1 MVRKGF
7 IGAAIAALAL
17 GSTAFA
23 GDSMTAA
30 SKVGTEAQVNSTV
43 PVNAVSP
50 VYGDD
55 QIPAAPAAPAPAP
68 AAEPVAAAPAEA
80 PPAGPVDDSKD
91 PAIMYGLDKAG
102 VGHWLKDHGYNITG
116 FVDVGYLYDLTVP
129 TNAAPHR
136 SAPPDFILFPGDYK
150 NEIMLNQLDLSFS
163 KVADTSKWDFGFM
176 VEGMYGR
183 DAVYTHSDGILD
195 NVNKRG
201 GTSPDD
207 DLDLVQAYVTFAIP
221 LGNGITI
228 EAGKFVTPL
237 GNEVINPTGNALY
250 THSYIFSYAI
260 PFTQTGVTGAYKIC
274 DTLTAMVGFTR
285 GWNQSTYDNNTAID
299 FLGQVIWTPS
309 SKLSVTVNFS
319 EGPQSTGNDGDY
331 WTVPEAVIA
340 YQVSDQ
346 LKVAADL
353 IYGDASSIAQWFGA
367 AGYASYTLD
376 KFATLNLRAEFY
388 HDGRGFT
395 TGVGVTDTNYEEGT
409 LGVAIT
415 PLPDTPIVNSL
426 TLRPEVR
433 LDTADRGVYDGRK
446 FTQLTAALD
455 AYWKF

>member
-30 SKVGTEAQVNSTV
+30 SKVGTETQVQSSV
-43 PVNAVSP
+43 PANAVNP
-50 VYGDD
+50 VVYGDD
-55 QIPAAPAAPAPAP
+55 QIPAAPPSPNPAVTPAAPAPLAPEAAPAPA
-68 AAEPVAAAPAEA
+68 APANE
-80 PPAGPVDDSKD
+80 G
-91 PAIMYGLDKAG
+91 AIMMGLDKIGIGNWMEA
-102 VGHWLKDHGYNITG
+102 HGFSITG
-116 FVDVGYLYDLTVP
+116 YVDLGYMYDLT
-129 TNAAPHR
+129 APRNIAPPR

-150 NEIMLNQLDLSFS
+150 NQIMLNQVDLAFQ
-163 KVADTSKWDFGFM
+163 KTVDTSKFDVGFM
-176 VEGMYGR
+176 VEGIFGR

-207 DLDLVQAYVTFAIP
+207 DLDLEQAYVTFAIP

-228 EAGKFVTPL
+228 TAGKFDTFL
-237 GNEVINPTGNALY
+237 ANEVINPTGNALY
-250 THSYIFSYAI
+250 THSYIFSYAV
-260 PFTQTGVTGAYKIC
+260 PFTQTGITGSYKFC
-274 DTLTAMVGFTR
+274 DTLTATAGITR

-299 FLGQVIWTPS
+299 FLGQVVWTPT
-309 SKLSVTVNFS
+309 SKIGVTINFS
-319 EGPQSTGNDGDY
+319 EGPQSTGNDSDY
-331 WTVPEAVIA
+331 WSVPEAIVSF
-340 YQVSDQ
+340 QVSDQ
-346 LKVAADL
+346 LKVAADIL
-353 IYGDASSIAQWFGA
+353 YGDASSIAQWFGA

-376 KFATLNLRAEFY
+376 RFATLNLRAEFY

-395 TGVGVTDTNYEEGT
+395 TGVGGSDINYEEGT

-415 PLPDTPIVNSL
+415 PLPDMPIASSF
-426 TLRPEVR
+426 TIRPEVR
-433 LDTADRGVYDGRK
+433 LDSADRGVYDGRK

>member
-1 MVRKGF
+1 
-7 IGAAIAALAL
+7 
-17 GSTAFA
+17 
-23 GDSMTAA
+23 
-30 SKVGTEAQVNSTV
+30 
-43 PVNAVSP
+43 
-50 VYGDD
+50 
-55 QIPAAPAAPAPAP
+55 
-68 AAEPVAAAPAEA
+68 
-80 PPAGPVDDSKD
+80 
-91 PAIMYGLDKAG
+91 MYGLDKVG
-102 VGHWLKDHGYNITG
+102 VGHWMKDHGYNITG

-129 TNAAPHR
+129 KNSAPQR
-136 SAPPDFILFPGDYK
+136 SAPPDFIIFPGDYK
-150 NEIMLNQLDLSFS
+150 NDIMLNQLDLSFS
-163 KVADTSKWDFGFM
+163 KVADTTKWDFGFM

-201 GTSPDD
+201 GTSPDND
-207 DLDLVQAYVTFAIP
+207 FDLVQAYVTFAIP

-260 PFTQTGVTGAYKIC
+260 PFTQTGITGSYKFC
-274 DTLTAMVGFTR
+274 DTLVATAGITR
-285 GWNQSTYDNNTAID
+285 GWNQSSEDNNSAID
-299 FLGQVIWTPS
+299 FLGQVIWTPT
-309 SKLSVTVNFS
+309 SKLSVTLNLS
-319 EGPQSTGNDGDY
+319 EGPQSTGNDSDY

-346 LKVAADL
+346 LKVAADI
-353 IYGDASSIAQWFGA
+353 IYGDASSIAEWYGV

-376 KFATLNLRAEFY
+376 KYATLNLRAEFY

-415 PLPDTPIVNSL
+415 PLPDMPIAN
-426 TLRPEVR
+426 TITIRPEVR
-433 LDTADRGVYDGRK
+433 LDTADQGVYDGRK